1 MEPTLFWLLVVLFTV
16 IGIPS
21 YYGYKAYENKVIIPR
36 NRRKAL
42 SHLAYKVAY
51 HNMQH
56 QVGYK
61 EPRAIESKPQGFLE
75 STGIMEY
82 FKPREEKLPDKI
94 SLVDILQE
102 NHPANVPDP
111 ISNFF
116 GHKSKNVYH
125 HGPYAHELLEDEWR
139 YIEQEYK
146 KHARYFIDQHIINTR
161 RKDNVEQFDQK
172 MQEELE
178 MKLDIHKK
186 LQ

>member
-1 MEPTLFWLLVVLFTV
+1 MEPALFWLLVVLFTV
-16 IGIPS
+16 IGVPS
-21 YYGYKAYENKVIIPR
+21 YYGYRAYENKVLIPR

-42 SHLAYKVAY
+42 SQLAYNVAY

-56 QVGYK
+56 QVGYQPK
-61 EPRAIESKPQGFLE
+61 AIETKPQGFLE

-82 FKPREEKLPDKI
+82 FKTRAEKLPDKI

-102 NHPANVPDP
+102 NHPANTPDT

-116 GHKSKNVYH
+116 GLKSKSIYH
-125 HGPYAHELLEDEWR
+125 QGPYAHELLDEEWR

-146 KHARYFIDQHIINTR
+146 NHARNFIDQHLVNNK
-161 RKDNVEQFDQK
+161 RKDNVEKFEENLQK
-172 MQEELE
+172 ELE
-178 MKLDIHKK
+178 MKLDIHRK